1 MRLKFRRTNAY
12 SVQAMATVL
21 YDSGAMLTWV
31 YQCILFGL
39 ALLLYFS
46 LTCFYNVFLHPLAKV
61 PGPFLAKISTF
72 WLFGKEIE
80 GDAANNL
87 AQLHKRY
94 GRRAELVILNR
105 AENVQDH

>member
-1 MRLKFRRTNAY
+1 
-12 SVQAMATVL
+12 MATVL
-21 YDSGAMLTWV
+21 YDSGAMLTWP
-31 YQCILFGL
+31 YQCIFFGL

-72 WLFGKEIE
+72 WLFGREIE

-87 AQLHKRY
+87 AQLHKKY
-94 GRRAELVILNR
+94 GRSPELLNLDRAKKL
-105 AENVQDH
+105 QDH